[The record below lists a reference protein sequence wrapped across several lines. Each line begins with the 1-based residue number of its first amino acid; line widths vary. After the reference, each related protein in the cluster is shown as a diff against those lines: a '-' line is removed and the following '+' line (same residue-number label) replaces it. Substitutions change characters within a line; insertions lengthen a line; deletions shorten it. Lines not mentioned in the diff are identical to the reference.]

1 MITSVNK
8 YLIYNIF
15 SSEAN
20 FYYFIPKYQREYF
33 GSYKE
38 WNALYD
44 DICVN
49 DLGYFIGSIWNYK
62 GI

>member
-1 MITSVNK
+1 
-8 YLIYNIF
+8 L

-20 FYYFIPKYQREYF
+20 FFIQKYQREYF